1 MSKQLDRPTSKDIAA
16 YRDWMDENEPL
27 DYAESQFIERDSD
40 LVAIPR
46 KVSVKPARDGEEG
59 QSAAVWFPLTLVLP
73 LMTFAIVPSL
83 VGRLVV
89 IVAIVGAELKLVGST
104 PELKSFM
111 STQEWNA
118 AASM

>member
-1 MSKQLDRPTSKDIAA
+1 
-16 YRDWMDENEPL
+16 MDENEPL

-46 KVSVKPARDGEEG
+46 KTPVKTAPDAEQY
-59 QSAAVWFPLTLVLP
+59 QSAALWFPLTLVLP
-73 LMTFAIVPSL
+73 LMAFAIVPSL
-83 VGRLVV
+83 VGRILV
-89 IVAIVGAELKLVGST
+89 IVAIVGAELKLVMST